1 LLAGYIGQRSKR
13 FQLGGVSVEV
23 QDSSHTI
30 EELENRSNLLRQR
43 IMMTVKEA
51 GGGHVGGSL
60 SAADLLTALYLGG
73 ILRVDPT
80 NPQWEERDR
89 FVLSKGHASVALCS
103 VLAAAGFF
111 PLELLN
117 SFNKLDSPF
126 AMHPNMH
133 EVPGVDMSTG
143 ALGHG
148 LSVGVGLA
156 LAARIQGRKH
166 RVFVMLGDGEICEG
180 SVWEAAMSAAHYH
193 LDSLTA
199 IIDRNGLSI
208 DGSYLEVMNQEPL
221 ADKWRAFGWEVREID
236 GHDMSEI
243 MSSLTSV
250 PFAGSKPSM
259 IIAHTIKGKGLS
271 FAENQKLWHY
281 QNIDQAILERAL
293 EELRTAM
300 NRRQS

>member
-1 LLAGYIGQRSKR
+1 MEG
-13 FQLGGVSVEV
+13 
-23 QDSSHTI
+23 SSHTI
-30 EELENRSNLLRQR
+30 EELEYRANLLRQR
-43 IMMTVKEA
+43 IMMTLKEA

-60 SAADLLTALYLGG
+60 SVADLLTALYHGG
-73 ILRVDPT
+73 ILRVDPA
-80 NPQWEERDR
+80 NPRWEDRDR

-103 VLAAAGFF
+103 VLAEAGFF

-180 SVWEAAMSAAHYH
+180 SVWEAGMSASHYQ
-193 LDSLTA
+193 LDGLTA
-199 IIDRNGLSI
+199 MIDRNKLSI
-208 DGSYLEVMNQEPL
+208 DGQYQDVMNQEPL
-221 ADKWRAFGWEVREID
+221 AEKWRAFGWEVREID
-236 GHDMSEI
+236 GHNMSEI
-243 MSSLTSV
+243 MSTLSAV
-250 PFAGSKPSM
+250 PFAPSKPSM
-259 IIAHTIKGKGLS
+259 IIAHTTKGKGLS
-271 FAENQKLWHY
+271 VAENQKLWHY
-281 QNIDQAILERAL
+281 QNIDQAILDRAL
-293 EELRTAM
+293 EELRSAIG
-300 NRRQS
+300 RR